1 MAMLLLLLGSLA
13 AAVRAG
19 LTSYRAAASARDED
33 ASRPTIVR
41 INEPELQRYD
51 FRRRQLEQDLRR
63 DQADFDVLLRLGQL
77 HLQLAQ
83 CDAARKRSHLRLA
96 RYYLERANLLT
107 QFRWEQN
114 WIRGLMEA
122 ANSSNPVID
131 VASIPGDYGPL
142 RRDEEAWIR
151 LRLGF
156 LEDQVLARPRDG
168 RLLRRLATN
177 YVALYT
183 VMNPRGEPRLMRPE
197 GGGVITTDPREVR
210 LLANQYFRRALQCSR
225 THEARCRALYGE
237 AQLWRAT
244 NEPERAA
251 EALDH
256 FLALQP
262 NNWLVAMEAASL
274 ARQLDR
280 PEKAERYQTLSAR
293 WRLPGWI

>member
-1 MAMLLLLLGSLA
+1 MLLLLMGSLT

-19 LTSYRAAASARDED
+19 LTSYRAVASARDED
-33 ASRPTIVR
+33 PPRPSIVR
-41 INEPELQRYD
+41 INAPEKQRYD

-63 DQADFDVLLRLGQL
+63 DPSDFDVLLRLGQL

-83 CDAARKRSHLRLA
+83 CDLEKKRSHLRLA
-96 RYYLERANLLT
+96 RYYLGRANLLT

-131 VASIPGDYGPL
+131 VASIPGDYGPP

-156 LEDQVLARPRDG
+156 LEEQVAVHPRDG
-168 RLLRRLATN
+168 RLLRRLALN

-183 VMNPRGEPRLMRPE
+183 VMSPGGEPRLMRPE
-197 GGGVITTDPREVR
+197 GGGVIITDPREVR
-210 LLANQYFRRALQCSR
+210 LLAGQYFRRALECSR
-225 THEARCRALYGE
+225 THESRCRTLYAE
-237 AQLWRAT
+237 AQLHRAT
-244 NEPERAA
+244 NEPARAA
-251 EALDH
+251 ELLDQ

-274 ARQLDR
+274 SRQLDQ
-280 PEKAERYQTLSAR
+280 PEKAERYQALSAR